1 MWYVCMCAV
10 LCVCVSHLVVYDSLW
25 HPPPPPWTVGCQAP
39 QAMEFSRWESGVGC
53 HSLLRGIFP
62 TQESNPCLPHCRQIL
77 CCLSHLVY
85 SHKKWNVQSA
95 CRTSESNKI
104 LYLNSI
110 WIKIKLA
117 MLLLYIVMFL
127 TLDTNNLQSN
137 HEMPEVKDFDF
148 CKVVFLATLS
158 QLMPR

>member
-1 MWYVCMCAV
+1 MWCVYMCAI

-25 HPPPPPWTVGCQAP
+25 PPAPPPMDCRLPGSSGDGILQVRLWSGLPFPSPGDLPGIKPMSPAFQAD
-39 QAMEFSRWESGVGC
+39 
-53 HSLLRGIFP
+53 SLLF
-62 TQESNPCLPHCRQIL
+62 ESPWEH
-77 CCLSHLVY
+77 

-127 TLDTNNLQSN
+127 TLDTNNFQSN

-148 CKVVFLATLS
+148 CKTVFIVTLS
-158 QLMPR
+158 QLVAK

>member
-25 HPPPPPWTVGCQAP
+25 HPPPMDCWLPGSSGNGILQVRIWSGLPFPSPGDLPYPGIKPMSPALQADSLLFEPPW
-39 QAMEFSRWESGVGC
+39 E
-53 HSLLRGIFP
+53 H
-62 TQESNPCLPHCRQIL
+62 
-77 CCLSHLVY
+77 